1 MNGVAQSIAV
11 SILRTR
17 LPMMKTLFKS
27 CLLVTL
33 LSTPGALAAD
43 PEVLPASHFAV
54 PDGLEV
60 KRWSASP
67 LLRNPTS
74 IDTDQDGR
82 LWVAEGI
89 DYGAKHYQSRPEGD
103 RIVVIED
110 TDRDGAADKSWT
122 FVQDASLR
130 APLGTD
136 RRVNAYSGNESGA
149 SESGFVC
156 NFKWN
161 KVQQKFHKLTGAED
175 GPFIGLQ
182 IRVADFDGL
191 GTQDILGAGGSGP
204 PILWNEGEQAGSCHH
219 SIKFIFRSC

>member
-17 LPMMKTLFKS
+17 LPVMKTLFKS

-33 LSTPGALAAD
+33 LSAPGAVAAD
-43 PEVLPASHFAV
+43 PGVLPASLFTV

-60 KRWSASP
+60 KRWAASP

-122 FVQDASLR
+122 FVQDTSLR

-136 RRVNAYSGNESGA
+136 RRVKAHSGNESGD
-149 SESGFVC
+149 SESGFVHC
-156 NFKWN
+156 FKWN
-161 KVQQKFHKLTGAED
+161 KVQQKFHKLTVAED
-175 GPFIGLQ
+175 GPCIGLQ
-182 IRVADFDGL
+182 IRVADLDGL
-191 GTQDILGAGGSGP
+191 GTQDILGAGKSGP
-204 PILWNEGEQAGSCHH
+204 RILWNEGKQAGSCHH